1 VSAVAEHFQAQCCVV
16 GCGPAGAMLG
26 LLLARQGLDVVVLEK
41 HDDFLRDFRGDDIA
55 AATMEILD
63 EAGLAQ
69 PFLALAVKRVRLVK
83 AHTPAGTTVLA
94 DLSKVRT
101 RFPFVAVVPQWDLLH
116 LLATEGARNRGYRLL
131 MGAQATQLIVADG
144 VVRGVR
150 YRSASGEGT
159 VRASLTVA
167 ADGRTSTLRQCAE
180 LPVMEVTPPI
190 DMLLF
195 RLPRLPGDPV
205 DDVMHIH
212 LGAGWAMA
220 RLDRGE
226 YWQTACVIPKGAA
239 DEIRSADIEELYK
252 AVGTV
257 MPDLAEHIGAL
268 ERWDQLH
275 LLSVRTNRLRRWHR
289 PGLLFIGDAAH
300 AMSPIGGT
308 GVNFAMQDAVVAAN
322 RLTAALRRGHVTDRE
337 LAAVQRRRYWQ
348 VRLMQSFQAQLT
360 KGYLVAADGNPR
372 GARAIARRVGP
383 KLTNLPGFCAA
394 RSRLTALGL
403 RRVHLS
409 PDLLR
414 GPAT

>member
-1 VSAVAEHFQAQCCVV
+1 MADDIRAQCCIV

-69 PFLALAVKRVRLVK
+69 PFLALAVKRVQLVK
-83 AHTPAGTTVLA
+83 AHTPAGTMVLA

-101 RFPFVAVVPQWDLLH
+101 PFPFVAVVPQWDLLH
-116 LLATEGARNRGYRLL
+116 LLATEGARNSGYRLL
-131 MGAQATQLIVADG
+131 MGASATQLIVEDG

-150 YRSASGEGT
+150 YKTADGEAT
-159 VRASLTVA
+159 VRAALTVA
-167 ADGRTSTLRQCAE
+167 ADGRTSTLRECTDLSIVEAA
-180 LPVMEVTPPI
+180 PPI

-195 RLPRLPGDPV
+195 RLPRLADDPV

-239 DEIRSADIEELYK
+239 DEIRASGLERLRE
-252 AVGTV
+252 AVGAV

-268 ERWDQLH
+268 ARWDQLH

-322 RLTAALRRGHVTDRE
+322 RLTAALRRGAVTDRE
-337 LAAVQRRRYWQ
+337 LAAVQRHRYWQ
-348 VRLMQSFQAQLT
+348 VRLMQGFQAQLT
-360 KGYLVAADGNPR
+360 KGYLVAADGDPR
-372 GARAIARRVGP
+372 GARAVARRVGP
-383 KLTNLPGFCAA
+383 KLMNLPGFCAV

-409 PDLLR
+409 RELR
-414 GPAT
+414 RG